1 MIFHYVALDII
12 YTCKLFVLGK
22 ALTLINCNLGCTFI
36 ELISRVFYTVNT
48 SISRSMAQ
56 FLPINSEKRRIEEF
70 GSCIIRSDAT
80 STLEDHKCNL
90 LNKFGSELKE
100 FEAKQYAE
108 GDFPIYFIKMRLARV
123 NFDFVEGLLAIND
136 YKKMGSYT
144 TLHLSTIKEF
154 IKYIASASSKID
166 ANVENNGD
174 EDRSPAKKQTD
185 ICDTSGATG
194 REQNPQGSVKS
205 DGSFAKVVKF
215 DSHLE
220 EEGNSAGVTSREGFV
235 DENDLEKGNNCL
247 NMQSVRRE
255 NEPYNEMEDSFRDI
269 GISKPGG
276 SNAIHKNVQLL
287 KEKIRTILPKIS
299 KAQNPKNILEIIEML
314 QYMTFNETATLI
326 EILAMR
332 IQHETIN
339 DIPYDVLQWI
349 FYMVVSQTESIWIK
363 IFTWVFG
370 LNSICHWADELLVQ
384 YLIYSAIISVK
395 YEQEFR
401 TAFQSLECKSW
412 IPAIFQL
419 LVKVKDGLDDSALLT
434 VAKKLKFASFEDS
447 TLEWLLRLDSS
458 QLKALN
464 ERYSSSKDF
473 NLWEQEPENEEQ
485 EASSRL
491 NYEAVPECLNQLLHK
506 VNEEIKHLSPYTAL
520 DIVKQVFS
528 CYWPSLQ
535 TVQRIDESSVSN
547 VNQCD
552 AWKNML
558 KITRR
563 IIAETIGETFTKKWW
578 TTCSKNLT
586 SSSNFRDFIV
596 KSLMLYVQSEAK
608 DPKLY
613 AKILEKFDLPM
624 GIIEI
629 EALSE
634 ATDYTIRVI
643 HFETK
648 KHERAPL
655 VFKPTREHHQGENSR
670 PVLVCLFGHNYS
682 TMSHF
687 SVPGQETD
695 DSSKNNC
702 LLDAMNKVTGMSLKR
717 SDLAAAIINCR
728 AICAKIFNGIHK
740 QYMKDCYLGGVTRT
754 SQQQDD
760 LLNDFRRLEDMIKSD
775 ISANIFDSTKYT
787 TLKNGLRD
795 KGEFLLT
802 RAMERVGNH
811 ELVALEHLD
820 ELVKRDFDEL
830 KVGNTRKKVSKTSRR
845 KLDIKWSDL
854 CMHFRVDIRYCV
866 FLYDAS
872 NSWTVQGHPRCL
884 FTSSQM
890 KDAKEVGN
898 NTILHTGVGEK
909 ALNEVND
916 SPYKCA
922 KKVLEYH
929 LDAMG
934 SKKEFEEKRTQN
946 PQLFKNWYVEFYFVK
961 YLSIIIKA

>member
-1 MIFHYVALDII
+1 MIFHYVALASI
-12 YTCKLFVLGK
+12 YSCKLFVLGK
-22 ALTLINCNLGCTFI
+22 ALILIDCNLGCTFI

-108 GDFPIYFIKMRLARV
+108 GDFPIYFIKMRLVRV

-136 YKKMGSYT
+136 YTKMGSYT

-205 DGSFAKVVKF
+205 DDSFAKVVKF

-255 NEPYNEMEDSFRDI
+255 NEPYNETEDSFRDI
-269 GISKPGG
+269 GIFKPSG
-276 SNAIHKNVQLL
+276 SNAIHKKVQLL
-287 KEKIRTILPKIS
+287 KEKIGTILPKIS
-299 KAQNPKNILEIIEML
+299 KAQNPKNILEIIDML
-314 QYMTFNETATLI
+314 QYMTFDETATLI
-326 EILAMR
+326 EILTMR

-384 YLIYSAIISVK
+384 YLIYSANISVK

-419 LVKVKDGLDDSALLT
+419 LVKVKDGWDDSALLT
-434 VAKKLKFASFEDS
+434 VATMLKSASFEDS
-447 TLEWLLRLDSS
+447 RLEWLLGLDSS
-458 QLKALN
+458 QLKALK
-464 ERYSSSKDF
+464 EKYSSSKDF
-473 NLWEQEPENEEQ
+473 DLWEQGPGNEEQ

-491 NYEAVPECLNQLLHK
+491 NYEAVPSEKECLNQLLHK
-506 VNEEIKHLSPYTAL
+506 VNEKIKHLSPYTAL
-520 DIVKQVFS
+520 DIIKQVFS
-528 CYWPSLQ
+528 CYWPSLE
-535 TVQRIDESSVSN
+535 TVQRNDESSLSN

-558 KITRR
+558 EIIRG

-578 TTCSKNLT
+578 TTCSKNFN
-586 SSSNFRDFIV
+586 SSIQTRDFIV
-596 KSLMLYVQSEAK
+596 NSLMLCVQSETK
-608 DPKLY
+608 DAKLY

-643 HFETK
+643 HFEKK

-670 PVLVCLFGHNYS
+670 QVLVCLFGHNYS

-702 LLDAMNKVTGMSLKR
+702 LLNAMNKVTGMSLKR
-717 SDLAAAIINCR
+717 SDLAAAIVNCR
-728 AICAKIFNGIHK
+728 AICAKISDGIHK
-740 QYMKDCYLGGVTRT
+740 QYMKDGYTGGVTRT
-754 SQQQDD
+754 SQQQEG
-760 LLNDFRRLEDMIKSD
+760 LLEAFKKLECMVKTD
-775 ISANIFDSTKYT
+775 ISANRFDNTKY
-787 TLKNGLRD
+787 KEVRNDLRD
-795 KGEFLLT
+795 QGEIISNRKT
-802 RAMERVGNH
+802 ERVGNH
-811 ELVALEHLD
+811 ELVALEYLN
-820 ELVKRDFDEL
+820 ELIRRD
-830 KVGNTRKKVSKTSRR
+830 TRGEASKTSRG
-845 KLDIKWSDL
+845 KLYIKWSDL

-866 FLYDAS
+866 FLYKVS
-872 NSWTVQGHPRCL
+872 NAWTVQGHPRCL

-916 SPYKCA
+916 SPYHCA

-934 SKKEFEEKRTQN
+934 SKEEFKDKRRQN

-961 YLSIIIKA
+961 FLSIIIKA